1 MIRLFASDMDGTLL
15 PANHQVD
22 EIVKAAV
29 EKIVNSDVYFA
40 TATGRDA
47 HMSKIEGLED
57 QTFSICM
64 NGAYITGPKQEVLK
78 CEAIDKAV
86 VKKLLDEF
94 DDIDLEFVSPE
105 KIYTKQ
111 SREKMMETLKNM
123 PRPRETNEVEV
134 SQFFMENLVVSMHF
148 DSTDEEILNA
158 DICKIN
164 AHLKPGLSY
173 NKIYKFIE
181 NNQDK
186 IVNAPCDKNLMEM
199 TAFGVN
205 KGNAVHWLAEYLN
218 LKDEEVAVYG
228 DGGNDLQMLSMFEH
242 SYAPTNA
249 IDDAKFAA
257 KYIIGPNNEYSVLN
271 HILTTIAR
279 QKGK

>member
-15 PANHQVD
+15 PSNHQVD
-22 EIVKAAV
+22 ELVKTAV
-29 EKIVNSDVYFA
+29 EKIVNSGVYFA
-40 TATGRDA
+40 TSTGRDA
-47 HMSKIEGLED
+47 HMSRISGLED
-57 QTFSICM
+57 RIYCICM
-64 NGAYITGPKQEVLK
+64 NGAYILGPSQKVLK
-78 CEAIDKAV
+78 IDAIDKAV
-86 VKKLLDEF
+86 VKQLLEEF
-94 DDIDLEFVSPE
+94 EDIDLEFVSPE

-111 SREKMMETLKNM
+111 SKEKMMETLKNM
-123 PRPRETNEVEV
+123 PRPREENEIEV

-148 DSTDEEILNA
+148 DSTNEEILNA

-173 NKIYKFIE
+173 NRIYKFIE

-199 TAFGVN
+199 TAYGVN
-205 KGNAVHWLAEYLN
+205 KGNAVHWLAQYLN

-242 SYAPTNA
+242 SYAPNNA
-249 IDDAKFAA
+249 IDDAKYAA

-271 HILTTIAR
+271 HILTTISR
-279 QKGK
+279 QSNK